1 MTIQEQIS
9 QAIKTKRKMNINY
22 TGEGIREIS
31 PHVLFGNDPDAVFL
45 DAYQVSGHSNHSEA
59 SPGWRQFS
67 IHKIIEVEVLAEI
80 FNLAE
85 GYNPEAP
92 KYHNAIIKVE

>member
-9 QAIKTKRKMNINY
+9 QAIKTKSKMSVNY
-22 TGEGIREIS
+22 KGEEVREIS

-45 DAYQVSGHSNHSEA
+45 DAYQVSGHSNHPETI
-59 SPGWRQFS
+59 PGWRQFS

-85 GYNPEAP
+85 GYNPESE